1 MRIAIDARILAHPRC
16 GISVYVSNLVKNL
29 LEIEKDL
36 KIFLFSDAKILEE
49 YKDYFASPRVKEV
62 IFAGSKKEKKK
73 WITKFLPEK
82 LKELKID
89 LYHSTWN
96 MGLPFFKKC
105 PYVLTIH
112 DLAPWIVREF
122 KNRRKEIKYKF
133 RQFVSAHLA
142 DRIIAVSYK
151 SKDDIARICKVKEE
165 KIKVIYLGLDEEFK
179 KVSISKDFE
188 EEILEKYRL
197 KNRNYIIDPIGINH
211 KRKNPLFALDVFK
224 EFLKI
229 SGYDFYLV
237 FTGIFEEENIYYKQL
252 IETIRK
258 NKLQEK
264 VIITGYLSTPEFKIL
279 LSNAQ
284 LCLIPSLY
292 EGFCLPVLEAFFSE
306 IPVVSSEAGAIPEVA
321 DKAGYLIN
329 SFNHKEFAVVM
340 KKIIEDKN
348 LKKEL
353 ARKGKE
359 RLKFFDWRITAQK
372 TLNIYKLC
380 LLSKTER
387 AFNLRG

>member
-49 YKDYFASPRVKEV
+49 YKDYFASSRVKEI
-62 IFAGSKKEKKK
+62 IFAGSKKEKKR
-73 WITKFLPEK
+73 WITRFLPEK

-105 PYVLTIH
+105 LCVLTIH

-122 KNRRKEIKYKF
+122 KNKRKEIKYKF

-151 SKDDIARICKVKEE
+151 SKEDIVRICKVKEE

-179 KVSISKDFE
+179 KAPINKDFE
-188 EEILEKYRL
+188 EKVLEKYKL
-197 KNRNYIIDPIGINH
+197 KNRNYIVDPIGINH
-211 KRKNPLFALDVFK
+211 KRKNPLFALDVFR

-237 FTGIFEEENIYYKQL
+237 FTGIFEKEAIYYKRL

-264 VIITGYLSTPEFKIL
+264 VIIIGYLSTPEFKTL

-292 EGFCLPVLEAFFSE
+292 EGFCLPILEAFFSG
-306 IPVVSSEAGAIPEVA
+306 IPVVSSKVGAIPEVV
-321 DKAGYLIN
+321 DKAGCLMD
-329 SFNHKEFAVVM
+329 SFNQKEFAVVV
-340 KKIIEDKN
+340 KKITDDKN
-348 LKKEL
+348 LREEL
-353 ARKGKE
+353 VKKGKE
-359 RLKFFDWRITAQK
+359 RLEFFDWKFTVQK
-372 TLNIYKLC
+372 TLEVYRLCFSYKKISL
-380 LLSKTER
+380 KK
-387 AFNLRG
+387 

>member
-29 LEIEKDL
+29 LEIEKDWE
-36 KIFLFSDAKILEE
+36 IFLFSDAKILEE
-49 YKDYFASPRVKEV
+49 YKDYFASSRVKEI
-62 IFAGSKKEKKK
+62 IFAGSKKEKKR
-73 WITKFLPEK
+73 WITRFLPEK

-105 PYVLTIH
+105 LCVLTIH

-122 KNRRKEIKYKF
+122 KNKRKEIKYKF

-151 SKDDIARICKVKEE
+151 SKEDIVRICKVKEE

-179 KVSISKDFE
+179 KAPINKDFE
-188 EEILEKYRL
+188 EKVLEKYKL
-197 KNRNYIIDPIGINH
+197 KNRNYIVDPIGINH
-211 KRKNPLFALDVFK
+211 KRKNPLFALDVFR

-237 FTGIFEEENIYYKQL
+237 FTGIFEKEAIYYKRL

-264 VIITGYLSTPEFKIL
+264 VIIIGYLSTPEFKTL

-292 EGFCLPVLEAFFSE
+292 EGFCLPILEAFFSG
-306 IPVVSSEAGAIPEVA
+306 IPVVSSKVGAIPEVV
-321 DKAGYLIN
+321 DKAGCLMD
-329 SFNHKEFAVVM
+329 SFNQKEFAVVV
-340 KKIIEDKN
+340 KKITDDKN
-348 LKKEL
+348 LREEL
-353 ARKGKE
+353 VKKGKE
-359 RLKFFDWRITAQK
+359 RLEFFDWKFTVQK
-372 TLNIYKLC
+372 TLEVYRLCFSYKKISL
-380 LLSKTER
+380 KK
-387 AFNLRG
+387 

>member
-36 KIFLFSDAKILEE
+36 EIFLFSDAKILDE
-49 YKDYFASPRVKEV
+49 YKDYFASSRVKEI

-82 LKELKID
+82 LRELRID

-105 PYVLTIH
+105 PCVLTIH

-122 KNRRKEIKYKF
+122 ENKRKEIKYKF
-133 RQFVSAHLA
+133 RQFISAHLT
-142 DRIIAVSYK
+142 DRIISVSYK
-151 SKDDIARICKVKEE
+151 SKEDIVRICKVKEE
-165 KIKVIYLGLDEEFK
+165 KVKVTYLGLDEEFK
-179 KVSISKDFE
+179 KASINKDFE
-188 EEILEKYRL
+188 EKVLEKYKL
-197 KNRNYIIDPIGINH
+197 KNRNYIVDPIGINH

-252 IETIRK
+252 REAIRK
-258 NKLQEK
+258 NELQEK
-264 VIITGYLSTPEFKIL
+264 VIITGYLSTSEFKTL

-292 EGFCLPVLEAFFSE
+292 EGFCLPILEAFSSE
-306 IPVVSSEAGAIPEVA
+306 VPVVSSKVGAVPEVA

-329 SFNHKEFAVVM
+329 SFNHKEFAIVM

-353 ARKGKE
+353 VKRGKE
-359 RLKFFDWRITAQK
+359 RLKFFDWKLTAQK
-372 TLNIYKLC
+372 TLEVYKL
-380 LLSKTER
+380 SVS
-387 AFNLRG
+387 

>member
-49 YKDYFASPRVKEV
+49 YKDYFASSRVKEI
-62 IFAGSKKEKKK
+62 IFAGSKKEKKR
-73 WITKFLPEK
+73 WITRFLPEK

-105 PYVLTIH
+105 LCVLTIH

-122 KNRRKEIKYKF
+122 KNKRKEIKYKF

-151 SKDDIARICKVKEE
+151 SKEDIVRICKVKEE

-179 KVSISKDFE
+179 KAPINKDFE
-188 EEILEKYRL
+188 EKVLEKYKL
-197 KNRNYIIDPIGINH
+197 KNRNYIVDPIGINH
-211 KRKNPLFALDVFK
+211 KRKNPLFALDVFR

-237 FTGIFEEENIYYKQL
+237 FTGIFEKEAIYYKRL
-252 IETIRK
+252 IEAIRK

-264 VIITGYLSTPEFKIL
+264 VIIIGYLSTPEFKTL

-292 EGFCLPVLEAFFSE
+292 EGFCLPILEAFFSG
-306 IPVVSSEAGAIPEVA
+306 IPVVSSKVGAIPEVV
-321 DKAGYLIN
+321 DKAGCLMD
-329 SFNHKEFAVVM
+329 SFNQKEFAVVV
-340 KKIIEDKN
+340 KKITDDKN
-348 LKKEL
+348 LREEL
-353 ARKGKE
+353 VKKGKE
-359 RLKFFDWRITAQK
+359 RLEFFDWKFTVQK
-372 TLNIYKLC
+372 TLEVYRLCFSYKKISL
-380 LLSKTER
+380 KK
-387 AFNLRG
+387 

>member
-29 LEIEKDL
+29 LEIGKDL
-36 KIFLFSDAKILEE
+36 EIFLFSDAKILDE
-49 YKDYFASPRVKEV
+49 YKDYFASSRVKEI
-62 IFAGSKKEKKK
+62 IFAGSKKEKKR
-73 WITKFLPEK
+73 WITRFLPEK

-105 PYVLTIH
+105 LCVLTIH

-122 KNRRKEIKYKF
+122 KNKRKEIKYKF

-151 SKDDIARICKVKEE
+151 SKEDIVRICKVKEE

-179 KVSISKDFE
+179 KAPINKDFE
-188 EEILEKYRL
+188 EKVLEKYKL
-197 KNRNYIIDPIGINH
+197 KNRNYIVDPIGINH
-211 KRKNPLFALDVFK
+211 KRKNPLFALDVFR

-237 FTGIFEEENIYYKQL
+237 FTGIFEKEAIYYKRL

-264 VIITGYLSTPEFKIL
+264 VIIIGYLSTPEFKTL

-292 EGFCLPVLEAFFSE
+292 EGFCLPILEAFFSG
-306 IPVVSSEAGAIPEVA
+306 IPVVSSKVGAIPEVV
-321 DKAGYLIN
+321 DKAGCLMD
-329 SFNHKEFAVVM
+329 SFNQKEFAVVV
-340 KKIIEDKN
+340 KKITDDKN
-348 LKKEL
+348 LREEL
-353 ARKGKE
+353 VKKGKE
-359 RLKFFDWRITAQK
+359 RLEFFDWKFTVQK
-372 TLNIYKLC
+372 TLEVYRLCFSYKKISL
-380 LLSKTER
+380 KK
-387 AFNLRG
+387 